1 MDVFNWDDPDDTDE
15 IEIVDW
21 DTPPPPRTHNNPPEP
36 IPVAEVTQER
46 ATDIWVEFLEKYAD
60 DPVAFAEE
68 VLDIRLMPHQKA
80 VLMAIAKKKRR
91 IAIKS
96 GHRVGKTMLLAIV
109 SLWHIVTK
117 YPQKTIVTAP
127 TAGQLFDSLFAEI
140 MTLSKRLPPFIR
152 DLFNFFTD
160 SIDLKA
166 DKDGSFLSARTAS
179 PDNPESFQG
188 IHSANVLFIWDEASG
203 IDERLFN
210 AARGSMAAPN
220 AIQIMAG
227 NPVRLNNTFHR
238 AFTINAELFEKF
250 TVSSLGLPTVD
261 PDFIKEVKDTF
272 GEDSNEYRVRVLGEF
287 PDTEDESYI
296 ASHLVRAARKRD
308 IKSAPLS
315 AVVYGVD
322 PARQGDDRTVISRRV
337 GLHNI
342 EEQFTFTKKNTMQIV
357 GEIQALADQDR
368 NRLIQEFKTAGRP
381 LLFLPPVPVAVVV
394 DVIGIGAG
402 IVDRLIEL
410 GFNVIA
416 TNVSETA
423 TSEPYCYR
431 ERDAVY
437 KRFRNWLE
445 TGRCRIPDDDQ
456 LQLEL
461 TAPHYDYDSN
471 GVLKIESKKDLK
483 KRIGRSPDKA
493 DSAMLTLMCPPELIT
508 GFLAQ
513 AGASSVGYGS
523 GPRGKLSRNPH
534 SPTTR

>member
-1 MDVFNWDDPDDTDE
+1 MDGFNWDEPDAE
-15 IEIVDW
+15 ILDW
-21 DTPPPPRTHNNPPEP
+21 DSPPPRTHNTPPEP
-36 IPVAEVTQER
+36 IRDEIIPLAEVTQER
-46 ATDIWVEFLEKYAD
+46 ATAIWAEFLDKYEN

-68 VLDIRLMPHQKA
+68 VLQIDLMRHQKR
-80 VLMAIAKKKRR
+80 VLESIARKRRR
-91 IAIKS
+91 IALRS

-109 SLWHIVTK
+109 SIWHLVTK

-140 MTLSKRLPPFIR
+140 MTLSKRLPSFIR

-160 SIDLKA
+160 SIELKA

-188 IHSANVLFIWDEASG
+188 IHSAHVLFIWDEASG

-220 AIQIMAG
+220 AIQILAG

-238 AFTINAELFEKF
+238 AFTVNAELYERFAI
-250 TVSSLGLPTVD
+250 SSVGLKTVD
-261 PDFIKEVKDTF
+261 PDFIKEVADTF
-272 GEDSNEYRVRVLGEF
+272 GDESNEYRIRVLGEF
-287 PDTEDESYI
+287 PDTEDESFI
-296 ASHLVRAARKRD
+296 PATLVRAARARD
-308 IKSAPLS
+308 IVAAPLS

-337 GLHNI
+337 GLHVI
-342 EEQFTFTKKNTMQIV
+342 ENQFTFIKKNTMQIV
-357 GEIQALADQDR
+357 GEIVALADQDR
-368 NRLIQEFKTAGRP
+368 NRLIQEFKDAGRP
-381 LLFLPPVPVAVVV
+381 LHFLPPVPAAVVV

-402 IVDRLIEL
+402 VVDRLIEL
-410 GFNVIA
+410 DFNVIA

-423 TSEPYCYR
+423 TSEPFCHR
-431 ERDAVY
+431 ERDAVW
-437 KRFRNWLE
+437 KRFKNWLE
-445 TGRCRIPDDDQ
+445 AGRCRIPDDDI
-456 LQLEL
+456 LQTEL

-471 GVLKIESKKDLK
+471 GVLKIESKKEVK
-483 KRIGRSPDKA
+483 KRGLRSPDKA
-493 DSAMLTLMCPPELIT
+493 DSAMLTLMAPPDLIT
-508 GFLAQ
+508 SFLL
-513 AGASSVGYGS
+513 AGGKSVGYGS